1 MRKSAFAYSAVK
13 MKHLEK
19 NNVSSPTLFNN

>member
-1 MRKSAFAYSAVK
+1 MRKSAFAYSAIK

-19 NNVSSPTLFNN
+19 NNVSSPTHFNS